1 MATRTSL
8 PGWVRTGEAQGDLAP
23 GPHVLYALGART
35 TSGVRSRV
43 TVATQVSSGFFTDM
57 LLYRVIPGFLIQVSK
72 QVSKLFE
79 VV

>member
-1 MATRTSL
+1 M
-8 PGWVRTGEAQGDLAP
+8 AP
-23 GPHVLYALGART
+23 GPHVLTHWVREPA
-35 TSGVRSRV
+35 SGVRSRL

-79 VV
+79 AV

>member
-1 MATRTSL
+1 MA
-8 PGWVRTGEAQGDLAP
+8 PGPHVLYALGAQGDLAP

-79 VV
+79 AV

>member
-1 MATRTSL
+1 MVGYV
-8 PGWVRTGEAQGDLAP
+8 PEAQGDLAP
-23 GPHVLYALGART
+23 GTHVECAYQPRAFGT
-35 TSGVRSRV
+35 SRV
-43 TVATQVSSGFFTDM
+43 SVATQVSGGFFTDM